1 MSRYC
6 LKYGYRLH
14 PVSDTLKLH
23 TDALHAL
30 SRLSPDPLQTL
41 YRLSTDSLQTL
52 YRHLHFLS
60 LSLSSCLSLFNF
72 YATFVSSAH
81 LSMPCFKPTAFSAAR
96 STTGAPDNNQTT
108 MIQMFQMFQLCFGH
122 FGHPP
127 FPQYAS
133 ADTSIILHLCI
144 NVYHFRFVH
153 HRCIDAEYLPKK
165 HIKHN
170 CIRNINVPCIR
181 AEVYVWG
188 KRDVGI

>member
-1 MSRYC
+1 MLYM
-6 LKYGYRLH
+6 H
-14 PVSDTLKLH
+14 
-23 TDALHAL
+23 
-30 SRLSPDPLQTL
+30 SPDSLQTLYRPSTGSLQTL
-41 YRLSTDSLQTL
+41 YRLSTDIFIFS
-52 YRHLHFLS
+52 LS
-60 LSLSSCLSLFNF
+60 LSLPACLFLISMLLLFLQR
-72 YATFVSSAH
+72 TFQCPAS
-81 LSMPCFKPTAFSAAR
+81 
-96 STTGAPDNNQTT
+96 NQQLFLLQEAQQGHQT